1 MEKITKEQIQAKQFL
16 DGCGGDIVQA
26 LERLEMLLDEFFING
41 QYKKAVYIEKLIV
54 CLRRG

>member
-1 MEKITKEQIQAKQFL
+1 MEKMTREQVQAMQFL
-16 DGCGGDIVQA
+16 QGCGGDLQNA
-26 LERLEMLLDEFFING
+26 LERLEMLLDEFFISG

>member
-16 DGCGGDIVQA
+16 DGCGGDILEA
-26 LERLEMLLDEFFING
+26 LERLQMLMDEFFIGG
-41 QYKKAVYIEKLIV
+41 QYKKAVYIEKLIF

>member
-1 MEKITKEQIQAKQFL
+1 MEKMTREQVQAMQFL
-16 DGCGGDIVQA
+16 QGCGGDLQNA
-26 LERLEMLLDEFFING
+26 LDRLEMLLDEFFISG